1 MAHVIERADQLILNY
16 VSAAADA
23 AHGVL
28 KPDQRLDFAKRLRAR
43 IEVER
48 QGSQNPRQVIKVLA
62 RFGDPVALVEREAR
76 RLAEAAPDTASEA
89 RRLAGA
95 SPDTASGAQARRLA
109 EPGLDAASGAQARR
123 AAEAGP
129 DVAFGAQPGTPSGTA
144 PRVAP
149 GAARGTVTPDAVAKA
164 ERVAGA
170 GGATPFFPKIVDD
183 APPPPGVQLG
193 RRLAEGWLFRRRLAG
208 DRLTGR
214 RLTEDRLTGSLAEDR
229 LTGWRLAEDRLAG
242 RRLAED
248 RSAGRPLRGLPFARL
263 RRVAMSSANPMATG
277 GRDATTIVKQYP
289 RETAAM
295 AILVLAALLVP
306 FGLPAV
312 AIFRVPVLVWAFG
325 ALLVAFSEGWVLR
338 DRLLG
343 VGAPLLG
350 YTLGG
355 ALVGGLRVGAEPG
368 VQAFV
373 VQFFDVS
380 GVMFMIGTGLGVAWL
395 AYRLLGAD

>member
-1 MAHVIERADQLILNY
+1 MIERADQLILNY

-76 RLAEAAPDTASEA
+76 RLAETT
-89 RRLAGA
+89 
-95 SPDTASGAQARRLA
+95 PDTASGVPGGTLSGTAR
-109 EPGLDAASGAQARR
+109 DTASGV
-123 AAEAGP
+123 P
-129 DVAFGAQPGTPSGTA
+129 PGTPSGTA

-149 GAARGTVTPDAVAKA
+149 GAARGTVTPGAVAKA

-183 APPPPGVQLG
+183 AAPPLGAQLG
-193 RRLAEGWLFRRRLAG
+193 RRLAEDLPAR
-208 DRLTGR
+208 
-214 RLTEDRLTGSLAEDR
+214 
-229 LTGWRLAEDRLAG
+229 
-242 RRLAED
+242 
-248 RSAGRPLRGLPFARL
+248 RSARGLPFARL
-263 RRVAMSSANPMATG
+263 RQTAMSGANPMAPG
-277 GRDATTIVKQYP
+277 GRDATTIVKEYP

-295 AILVLAALLVP
+295 AILVLAALLIP

-312 AIFRVPVLVWAFG
+312 AIFRVPVLVWASG
-325 ALLVAFSEGWVLR
+325 ALLVAFSEGWALR

-355 ALVGGLRVGAEPG
+355 VLVGGLRVGAEPG

-395 AYRLLGAD
+395 AYRLLAAR

>member
-1 MAHVIERADQLILNY
+1 MIERADQLILNY

-48 QGSQNPRQVIKVLA
+48 QGSQNPRQVVKVLA

-76 RLAEAAPDTASEA
+76 RLAETAP
-89 RRLAGA
+89 
-95 SPDTASGAQARRLA
+95 
-109 EPGLDAASGAQARR
+109 DAASAARARR
-123 AAEAGP
+123 PAEAGP
-129 DVAFGAQPGTPSGTA
+129 GVVSGAHSGTPSGTA
-144 PRVAP
+144 ARVAP
-149 GAARGTVTPDAVAKA
+149 GAARGTVTPGAVAKA

-170 GGATPFFPKIVDD
+170 GGATPFFPKIADD
-183 APPPPGVQLG
+183 VAPPPGAQLG
-193 RRLAEGWLFRRRLAG
+193 RRLAEDLL
-208 DRLTGR
+208 
-214 RLTEDRLTGSLAEDR
+214 S
-229 LTGWRLAEDRLAG
+229 WRPA
-242 RRLAED
+242 
-248 RSAGRPLRGLPFARL
+248 RGLPFAGL
-263 RRVAMSSANPMATG
+263 RQTGMSGANRTATG
-277 GRDATTIVKQYP
+277 GRGAPADATGIVKEYP

-295 AILVLAALLVP
+295 AILVLAALLIP

-325 ALLVAFSEGWVLR
+325 AVLVAFSEGWVLR
-338 DRLLG
+338 DRVIG

-380 GVMFMIGTGLGVAWL
+380 GLMFMIGTGLGVAWL
-395 AYRLLGAD
+395 AYRLLDSR

>member
-28 KPDQRLDFAKRLRAR
+28 KSDQRLDFAKRLRAR

-48 QGSQNPRQVIKVLA
+48 QGSQNPRQVVKVLA

-76 RLAEAAPDTASEA
+76 RLAETA
-89 RRLAGA
+89 
-95 SPDTASGAQARRLA
+95 Q
-109 EPGLDAASGAQARR
+109 DAASGV
-123 AAEAGP
+123 P
-129 DVAFGAQPGTPSGTA
+129 PGTPSGTA

-149 GAARGTVTPDAVAKA
+149 GAARGTVTPGAVAKA

-183 APPPPGVQLG
+183 AAPPPGARLG
-193 RRLAEGWLFRRRLAG
+193 R
-208 DRLTGR
+208 
-214 RLTEDRLTGSLAEDR
+214 
-229 LTGWRLAEDRLAG
+229 RLAEDRLAG
-242 RRLAED
+242 R
-248 RSAGRPLRGLPFARL
+248 PVRGLPFARL
-263 RRVAMSSANPMATG
+263 RQTAMSSANPMATG
-277 GRDATTIVKQYP
+277 GRDATTIVKEYP

-295 AILVLAALLVP
+295 AILVLAALLIP

-325 ALLVAFSEGWVLR
+325 ALLVAFSEGWVPR

-355 ALVGGLRVGAEPG
+355 TLVGGLRVGAEPG

-395 AYRLLGAD
+395 AYRLLSDR

>member
-28 KPDQRLDFAKRLRAR
+28 KSDQRLDFAKRLRAR

-76 RLAEAAPDTASEA
+76 RLAEPAPDTAS
-89 RRLAGA
+89 GV
-95 SPDTASGAQARRLA
+95 PGGTPSGV
-109 EPGLDAASGAQARR
+109 P
-123 AAEAGP
+123 
-129 DVAFGAQPGTPSGTA
+129 PGTPSGTA
-144 PRVAP
+144 PGAPPGISSGTTPRVAP
-149 GAARGTVTPDAVAKA
+149 GAARGTVTPGAVAKA
-164 ERVAGA
+164 ERIAGA

-183 APPPPGVQLG
+183 VAPPPGAQLG
-193 RRLAEGWLFRRRLAG
+193 RR
-208 DRLTGR
+208 
-214 RLTEDRLTGSLAEDR
+214 
-229 LTGWRLAEDRLAG
+229 
-242 RRLAED
+242 
-248 RSAGRPLRGLPFARL
+248 
-263 RRVAMSSANPMATG
+263 TG
-277 GRDATTIVKQYP
+277 GRGISADATTIVKEYP

-295 AILVLAALLVP
+295 AILVLAALLIP

-325 ALLVAFSEGWVLR
+325 AVLVAFSEGWALR

-380 GVMFMIGTGLGVAWL
+380 GVMFMVGTALGVAWL
-395 AYRLLGAD
+395 AYRLLETR

>member
-1 MAHVIERADQLILNY
+1 MIERADQLILNY

-28 KPDQRLDFAKRLRAR
+28 RSDQRLDFAKRLRAR

-48 QGSQNPRQVIKVLA
+48 QGSQNPRQVVKVLA

-76 RLAEAAPDTASEA
+76 RLAEAGPDGAP
-89 RRLAGA
+89 GA
-95 SPDTASGAQARRLA
+95 P
-109 EPGLDAASGAQARR
+109 
-123 AAEAGP
+123 AGP
-129 DVAFGAQPGTPSGTA
+129 RPGTA
-144 PRVAP
+144 PTAAP
-149 GAARGTVTPDAVAKA
+149 GAARGTVTPGAVAKA

-183 APPPPGVQLG
+183 VAPAGAQLG
-193 RRLAEGWLFRRRLAG
+193 RRLAEDHLAP
-208 DRLTGR
+208 
-214 RLTEDRLTGSLAEDR
+214 
-229 LTGWRLAEDRLAG
+229 
-242 RRLAED
+242 
-248 RSAGRPLRGLPFARL
+248 RPLRGLPFARL
-263 RRVAMSSANPMATG
+263 RQAAMSSANPMATR
-277 GRDATTIVKQYP
+277 GRDAGTIVKEYP

-295 AILVLAALLVP
+295 VVLVLAALLVP
-306 FGLPAV
+306 VGLPAV
-312 AIFRVPVLVWAFG
+312 AIFRVPVLVWALG

-338 DRLLG
+338 DRLIG
-343 VGAPLLG
+343 IGAPLVG

-380 GVMFMIGTGLGVAWL
+380 GVMFMIGTALGVVWL
-395 AYRLLGAD
+395 AYRLVEVN

>member
-1 MAHVIERADQLILNY
+1 MIERADQLILNY

-48 QGSQNPRQVIKVLA
+48 QGSQNPRQVVKLLA

-76 RLAEAAPDTASEA
+76 RLAETAPDTAS
-89 RRLAGA
+89 GV
-95 SPDTASGAQARRLA
+95 P
-109 EPGLDAASGAQARR
+109 
-123 AAEAGP
+123 
-129 DVAFGAQPGTPSGTA
+129 PGTPSGTA

-149 GAARGTVTPDAVAKA
+149 GAARGTVTPGAVAKA

-183 APPPPGVQLG
+183 VAPPPGVQLG
-193 RRLAEGWLFRRRLAG
+193 RRLAE
-208 DRLTGR
+208 DRLIGWR
-214 RLTEDRLTGSLAEDR
+214 RAEDR
-229 LTGWRLAEDRLAG
+229 LIGRPRAEDGLT
-242 RRLAED
+242 
-248 RSAGRPLRGLPFARL
+248 GRPVRGLPFAGL
-263 RRVAMSSANPMATG
+263 RRTAMSSANPMATG
-277 GRDATTIVKQYP
+277 GRDATSIVKEYP

-295 AILVLAALLVP
+295 AILVLAALLIP

-325 ALLVAFSEGWVLR
+325 ALLVVFSEGWALR
-338 DRLLG
+338 DRVIG

-380 GVMFMIGTGLGVAWL
+380 GVMFMIGTALGVAWL

>member
-1 MAHVIERADQLILNY
+1 MIERADQLILNY

-28 KPDQRLDFAKRLRAR
+28 KSDQRLDFAKRLRAR

-48 QGSQNPRQVIKVLA
+48 QGSQNPRQVVKLLA

-76 RLAEAAPDTASEA
+76 RLAETAP
-89 RRLAGA
+89 
-95 SPDTASGAQARRLA
+95 
-109 EPGLDAASGAQARR
+109 DAASG
-123 AAEAGP
+123 
-129 DVAFGAQPGTPSGTA
+129 VSPGIPSGTA

-149 GAARGTVTPDAVAKA
+149 GAARGTVTPGAVAKA

-183 APPPPGVQLG
+183 AAPPPGAQLG
-193 RRLAEGWLFRRRLAG
+193 RRLTEG
-208 DRLTGR
+208 
-214 RLTEDRLTGSLAEDR
+214 R
-229 LTGWRLAEDRLAG
+229 LTGWRLATDRLAG

-248 RSAGRPLRGLPFARL
+248 RLAGRPVRGLPFARL
-263 RRVAMSSANPMATG
+263 RRTAMSSANPMATG
-277 GRDATTIVKQYP
+277 GRDATTIVKEYP

-295 AILVLAALLVP
+295 AILLLAALLVP

-325 ALLVAFSEGWVLR
+325 ALLVAFSEGWVPR

-395 AYRLLGAD
+395 AYRLLSAR

>member
-1 MAHVIERADQLILNY
+1 MIERADQLILNY

-48 QGSQNPRQVIKVLA
+48 QGSQNPRQVVKLLA

-76 RLAEAAPDTASEA
+76 RLAETAPDTAS
-89 RRLAGA
+89 GV
-95 SPDTASGAQARRLA
+95 P
-109 EPGLDAASGAQARR
+109 
-123 AAEAGP
+123 
-129 DVAFGAQPGTPSGTA
+129 PGTPSGTA

-149 GAARGTVTPDAVAKA
+149 GAARGTVTPGAVAKA
-164 ERVAGA
+164 ERVAEA

-183 APPPPGVQLG
+183 VAPPPGVQLG
-193 RRLAEGWLFRRRLAG
+193 RRLAEDRLIGWRRAEDG
-208 DRLTGR
+208 LTGR
-214 RLTEDRLTGSLAEDR
+214 
-229 LTGWRLAEDRLAG
+229 
-242 RRLAED
+242 
-248 RSAGRPLRGLPFARL
+248 PVRGLPFAGL
-263 RRVAMSSANPMATG
+263 RRTAMSSANPMATG
-277 GRDATTIVKQYP
+277 GRDATSIVKEYP

-295 AILVLAALLVP
+295 AILVLAALLIP

-325 ALLVAFSEGWVLR
+325 SLLVAFSESWALR
-338 DRLLG
+338 DRVIG

-380 GVMFMIGTGLGVAWL
+380 GVMFMIGTALGVAWL

>member
-1 MAHVIERADQLILNY
+1 MIERADQLILNY

-28 KPDQRLDFAKRLRAR
+28 RSDQRLDFAKRLRAR

-48 QGSQNPRQVIKVLA
+48 QGSQNPRQVVKVLA

-76 RLAEAAPDTASEA
+76 RLAEAGPGGAP
-89 RRLAGA
+89 GA
-95 SPDTASGAQARRLA
+95 
-109 EPGLDAASGAQARR
+109 
-123 AAEAGP
+123 
-129 DVAFGAQPGTPSGTA
+129 PSGTRPGTA
-144 PRVAP
+144 PTAAP
-149 GAARGTVTPDAVAKA
+149 GAARGTVTPGAVAKA

-183 APPPPGVQLG
+183 VAPPGAQLG
-193 RRLAEGWLFRRRLAG
+193 RRLAEDHLAP
-208 DRLTGR
+208 
-214 RLTEDRLTGSLAEDR
+214 
-229 LTGWRLAEDRLAG
+229 
-242 RRLAED
+242 
-248 RSAGRPLRGLPFARL
+248 RPLRGMPFARL
-263 RRVAMSSANPMATG
+263 RQVAMSGGNPMTTR
-277 GRDATTIVKQYP
+277 GRDAGTIVKEYP

-295 AILVLAALLVP
+295 VVLVLAALLVP

-312 AIFRVPVLVWAFG
+312 AIFRVPVLVWGLG

-338 DRLLG
+338 DRLIG
-343 VGAPLLG
+343 IGAPLVG

-380 GVMFMIGTGLGVAWL
+380 GVMFMIGTALGVGWL
-395 AYRLLGAD
+395 AYRLVEVN

>member
-1 MAHVIERADQLILNY
+1 MAQVIERADQLILNY

-28 KPDQRLDFAKRLRAR
+28 RSDQRLDFAKRLRAR

-48 QGSQNPRQVIKVLA
+48 QGSQNPRQVVKVLA

-76 RLAEAAPDTASEA
+76 RLAEAGPGGAPGAP
-89 RRLAGA
+89 AGTR
-95 SPDTASGAQARRLA
+95 P
-109 EPGLDAASGAQARR
+109 
-123 AAEAGP
+123 
-129 DVAFGAQPGTPSGTA
+129 GTA
-144 PRVAP
+144 PTAGP
-149 GAARGTVTPDAVAKA
+149 GAARGTVTPGAVAKA

-183 APPPPGVQLG
+183 VMPPAGTQVG
-193 RRLAEGWLFRRRLAG
+193 RRLAADHLAP
-208 DRLTGR
+208 
-214 RLTEDRLTGSLAEDR
+214 
-229 LTGWRLAEDRLAG
+229 
-242 RRLAED
+242 
-248 RSAGRPLRGLPFARL
+248 RPVRGLPFARL
-263 RRVAMSSANPMATG
+263 RRAAMSGANPMATR
-277 GRDATTIVKQYP
+277 GRDATTIVKEYP

-295 AILVLAALLVP
+295 VVLVLAALLVP

-312 AIFRVPVLVWAFG
+312 AIFRVPVLVWGLG

-338 DRLLG
+338 DRLIG
-343 VGAPLLG
+343 IGAPLAG

-380 GVMFMIGTGLGVAWL
+380 GVMFMIGTALGVGWL
-395 AYRLLGAD
+395 AYRLVEVN